1 MSEEL
6 NQAVP
11 GTSAQEAVPP
21 VKAIDSDDPVLL
33 RNKIELAKGD
43 TAKAVAEK
51 QALKKQIEDMQRQ
64 MSELQNSQQ
73 KAKQAQLAESGEFKT
88 LWEQAAG
95 TVSSLKE
102 EIAQRDQKLSEMQ
115 SQFQQSQ
122 IRAAASSLC
131 QQSGVLNADI
141 MLSTPALQNLK
152 LEDGQVVAMSG
163 GVPVPLQQH
172 LDSLKQQGSGYEFMF
187 NSSGA
192 RGMSATGSAPN
203 TTGGKSW
210 SSMSLSEKILAEER
224 DAATGSNT
232 VAQLKSQG

>member
-1 MSEEL
+1 MSETPEQNIQADEAQAQAGGTDAQADLL
-6 NQAVP
+6 NRIQLL
-11 GTSAQEAVPP
+11 EANNA
-21 VKAIDSDDPVLL
+21 KLL
-33 RNKIELAKGD
+33 D
-43 TAKAVAEK
+43 EK
-51 QALKKQIEDMQRQ
+51 KKTLDHNSDMQRQ

-95 TVSSLKE
+95 TVSSLKD

-122 IRAAASSLC
+122 IRAAASNLC